1 MVQHASDQNL
11 ADAERGRPALKTL
24 MRYGT
29 GLLILLLLGG
39 ALWVL
44 DRWLDQYSV
53 ADIREALGRIGTGQL
68 LAASAAAAVSYWL
81 LTLYDVLA
89 LRHLRRRVPYRRVA
103 FTAFTSYAF
112 SHSLG
117 FASIIGATV
126 RYRLYAPFG
135 LTGLEVAQVTLFVVT
150 TFTLGLA
157 VVMPIVMIIDP
168 GSLKALHVPPDT
180 GVLLGVAAL
189 VLLSVYGVA
198 GAWLKRPLR
207 LFGHD
212 IAFPRPAIACGQLL
226 LGLIDLLLAAG
237 VLYLCLPP
245 SDAVSYMDV
254 VVAFGI
260 ALVAG
265 IISHV
270 PGGLGVFDAIVLVS
284 LSPEMPGGDVMAG
297 LLVFRIIYYLAPL
310 IIAGLMF
317 GGLEAFQARHRL
329 GDLSRTISATVSPL
343 VPLVLAGCTF
353 IAGAFLLFARATPDE
368 ELPAG
373 TDASWLPLVEMSHF
387 TSSIAGVLLIL
398 LAHAIQRR
406 LHSAWVL
413 TLVLLAVACLSSLLR
428 GGDWR
433 EAIVPALIF
442 LALLPARG
450 EFDRRGGLLRQPP
463 SPTWFFAAG
472 VALASALWLGLFS
485 YKHVEFGDELWWHF
499 ALHGDASRFLRA
511 SVAVGVIALAAAV
524 VHLVTVASR
533 LRHPDAEVDDP

>member
-1 MVQHASDQNL
+1 MF
-11 ADAERGRPALKTL
+11 GTL
-24 MRYGT
+24 LRYGT
-29 GLLILLLLGG
+29 GLLILVLLGG

-44 DRWLDQYSV
+44 DRWLDSYSV
-53 ADIREALGRIGTGQL
+53 ADIRRALGRIGTGQL
-68 LAASAAAAVSYWL
+68 VAATAAAAVSYWL

-89 LRHLRRRVPYRRVA
+89 LLHLRRRVPYRRVA

-135 LTGLEVAQVTLFVVT
+135 LSGLEVAQVTLFVVT

-157 VVMPIVMIIDP
+157 VVMPIVMIVDP
-168 GSLKALHVPPDT
+168 ASLKALQVPPDT

-189 VLLSVYGVA
+189 VLLSAYGVA
-198 GAWLKRPLR
+198 GAWLKGPLR

-212 IAFPRPAIACGQLL
+212 IAFPRPAIACGQLG
-226 LGLIDLLLAAG
+226 LGLCDLLLAAG

-317 GGLEAFQARHRL
+317 GGLEAFQARRRI
-329 GDLSRTISATVSPL
+329 GDLSRAVSATISPL

-353 IAGAFLLFARATPDE
+353 IAGAFLLFARATPDA
-368 ELPAG
+368 ELPSGADES
-373 TDASWLPLVEMSHF
+373 TLPLVEMSHF

-398 LAHAIQRR
+398 LAHALQRR
-406 LHSAWVL
+406 LRVAWVL
-413 TLVLLAVACLSSLLR
+413 TLVLLAVACLSTLLR
-428 GGDWR
+428 GGDGR
-433 EAIVPALIF
+433 EAIVPALIL

-450 EFDRRGGLLRQPP
+450 EFHRRGGLLRQPP

-485 YKHVEFGDELWWHF
+485 YKHVQFSDELWWHF

-533 LRHPDAEVDDP
+533 LRHPDAGVDDP